1 MQKETHTH
9 SHILIC
15 QQTQCLGEKLTHD
28 EMEVR
33 ESSQND
39 IITMMVRILR
49 KVKKRITLILKEY
62 KIMNQNEQI

>member
-1 MQKETHTH
+1 M
-9 SHILIC
+9 C
-15 QQTQCLGEKLTHD
+15 QQTQYLGEKLTHD
-28 EMEVR
+28 ETEVR

-39 IITMMVRILR
+39 TITMMVRILR